1 MKLEVKLLKKSN
13 HGQAGD
19 VVSLQD
25 ETATLL
31 ISLGL
36 AEIAGEPIFE
46 PETEEI
52 VEDDSGNES
61 GEDDIT
67 E

>member
-1 MKLEVKLLKKSN
+1 MKLLKKSN

-31 ISLGL
+31 IALGL
-36 AEIAGEPIFE
+36 AELSGEELVQSE
-46 PETEEI
+46 PESEEI
-52 VEDDSGNES
+52 VEDGSGNEP
-61 GEDDIT
+61 GQADIS

>member
-1 MKLEVKLLKKSN
+1 VKLEVKLLKKSN

>member
-1 MKLEVKLLKKSN
+1 MLRKTN

-31 ISLGL
+31 IALGL
-36 AEIAGEPIFE
+36 AELHGDEVAQVE
-46 PETEEI
+46 PEPEEI
-52 VEDDSGNES
+52 EEDDSGDEP
-61 GEDDIT
+61 GQADIS